1 MDLLTVLC
9 LITIIFFLILIHY
22 RFHSIFRSKHRHASN
37 DYVLELHSSTKCQ
50 CKYCQ
55 GTYKPIKRLGYGG
68 YGISYLCKN
77 IYTDV
82 LFVLKSIPV
91 QSINDANE
99 ALNEVYFLQ
108 RLHHPNIVHYE
119 EVFES
124 FLSSFSV
131 LFALRPSQTSER
143 SLQGH
148 YYHGVLRER
157 RFIFPYHL
165 HFSFM
170 PLYSRSAVSLHCST
184 VSCLS
189 LHSQIWYCSSVFPS
203 LMRPSPDRDI
213 KPDNI
218 FITQKESIR
227 LGDFGLARVINP
239 SMLKHIQT
247 YLLKHHSFPF

>member
-108 RLHHPNIVHYE
+108 RLHHPNVVHYE

-124 FLSSFSV
+124 FSFIIFSSFCTTTIANIRAIS
-131 LFALRPSQTSER
+131 SR
-143 SLQGH
+143 SLLSWSIARKAIYIPLSPPLLIH
-148 YYHGVLRER
+148 APILTINCFTSLFNCV
-157 RFIFPYHL
+157 
-165 HFSFM
+165 M
-170 PLYSRSAVSLHCST
+170 P
-184 VSCLS
+184 
-189 LHSQIWYCSSVFPS
+189 
-203 LMRPSPDRDI
+203 
-213 KPDNI
+213 
-218 FITQKESIR
+218 
-227 LGDFGLARVINP
+227 
-239 SMLKHIQT
+239 
-247 YLLKHHSFPF
+247 